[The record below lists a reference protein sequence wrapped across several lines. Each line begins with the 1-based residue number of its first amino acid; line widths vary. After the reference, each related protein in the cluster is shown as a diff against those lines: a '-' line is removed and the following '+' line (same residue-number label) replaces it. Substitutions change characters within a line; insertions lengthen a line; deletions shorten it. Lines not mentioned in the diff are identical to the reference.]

1 MLHPC
6 SPVIRTV
13 LKVAM
18 TDNVVCAPAIAHRSG
33 LLQTAKPLPHISPPL
48 WAMGVWAWLVWTAFS
63 TNVAQAQATDTMA
76 SASVEQTPAAADPQP
91 PEATPK
97 DVPSKRWRYALGL
110 KLKTRELS
118 DGHTELALRPVL
130 GVRYGRW
137 RLGHATGD
145 EWLAFSGYR
154 KESNLAYQLRDDERL
169 QVALSLRVQN
179 LQDNSSFD
187 GFSSGKNT
195 LRARVGAN
203 YALNKR
209 WSVGTDVTQDL
220 MGRGDGTTL
229 SLGASYGLPLS
240 ERSNIS
246 LSAGVNWGTA
256 SHWATQMRLL
266 PPPPGGWHAG
276 LGSVGLGMGYRYA
289 LTPQWAWFGTV
300 GSLRHL
306 GQVDTVNPSALSWS
320 GQIGVLYFSP

>member
-1 MLHPC
+1 
-6 SPVIRTV
+6 
-13 LKVAM
+13 
-18 TDNVVCAPAIAHRSG
+18 
-33 LLQTAKPLPHISPPL
+33 
-48 WAMGVWAWLVWTAFS
+48 MGACLGLVWTAVS
-63 TNVAQAQATDTMA
+63 SNLAQAQTTDTTPPLA
-76 SASVEQTPAAADPQP
+76 PVKQTPAAADLQL
-91 PEATPK
+91 PETTPS
-97 DVPSKRWRYALGL
+97 DAPAHRWRYTLGM
-110 KLKTRELS
+110 KLKTSDLANARQDLS
-118 DGHTELALRPVL
+118 LRPVL
-130 GVRYGRW
+130 GLRYGRW

-145 EWLAFSGYR
+145 EWLSFSGYR
-154 KESNLAYQLRDDERL
+154 KEANLAYQLRDDERL
-169 QVALSLRVQN
+169 KVDLSLRIQN
-179 LQDNSSFD
+179 LEDNSSFD

-229 SLGASYGLPLS
+229 SVGASYGVPLS

-320 GQIGVLYFSP
+320 GQIGILYFSR

>member
-1 MLHPC
+1 
-6 SPVIRTV
+6 
-13 LKVAM
+13 
-18 TDNVVCAPAIAHRSG
+18 
-33 LLQTAKPLPHISPPL
+33 
-48 WAMGVWAWLVWTAFS
+48 MGVWAGLAWVALS
-63 TNVAQAQATDTMA
+63 INVAQAQATDTTPPLDP
-76 SASVEQTPAAADPQP
+76 VGQTPAAAAPQSPETP
-91 PEATPK
+91 PS
-97 DVPSKRWRYALGL
+97 DVPAKRWRYTLGM
-110 KLKTRELS
+110 KLKTS
-118 DGHTELALRPVL
+118 DLADARQDLALRPVL

-154 KESNLAYQLRDDERL
+154 KEANLAYQLRDDERL
-169 QVALSLRVQN
+169 KVDLSLRIQN

-203 YALNKR
+203 YQLSKR

-229 SLGASYGLPLS
+229 SVGASYGLPLS

-246 LSAGVNWGTA
+246 LSAGVNWATA
-256 SHWATQMRLL
+256 DHWATQLRLL

-276 LGSVGLGMGYRYA
+276 LGSVGLGMSYRYA
-289 LTPQWAWFGTV
+289 FTPQWAWFGTV
-300 GSLRHL
+300 GSSRHL
-306 GQVDTVNPSALSWS
+306 GQVNAVNPSTMSWS
-320 GQIGVLYFSP
+320 GQVGVLYFSR